1 MLKNKLIKSVC
12 LLDRFNHFNIFFF
25 ISQDMKSK
33 VFKIFFY
40 TFNIQISFLQE
51 QSENVTWF

>member
-12 LLDRFNHFNIFFF
+12 LLDRFNHFNIFFSSPK
-25 ISQDMKSK
+25 IWK
-33 VFKIFFY
+33 VKFLKY
-40 TFNIQISFLQE
+40 SSTFNIQISFLQE